1 MTAASIRAKVSP
13 LRPAH
18 ISPIAR
24 SNPVRAAKRI
34 VVLKLFHM
42 ALPPSYKCRRLLR
55 LNFSGLLKST
65 SQRHS
70 AGVGG
75 GEESHEH
82 HLLRARFPSAS
93 SRDARNHTAQIHF
106 SNPLA

>member
-42 ALPPSYKCRRLLR
+42 ALPPSSKCRRLLR
-55 LNFSGLLKST
+55 LNFSGLRKST
-65 SQRHS
+65 SHRHS
-70 AGVGG
+70 AGLGA

-82 HLLRARFPSAS
+82 HVLRARFALAS
-93 SRDARNHTAQIHF
+93 SRDARNDAVQLLYI
-106 SNPLA
+106 NL